1 MAASKSQDLI
11 TSFTW
16 AKIHVTSLSPDQL
29 EAHGL
34 QDIFPAYCL
43 AIFGEARE
51 LCIRKEKDYGSTW
64 VTLGAKGLMVY
75 MRAKMG
81 RLWNL
86 LWKGQTAAI
95 KDEAVRD
102 TLIDVINYCF
112 FILYCL
118 DTDNLLG
125 TD

>member
-1 MAASKSQDLI
+1 MKISQTDALY
-11 TSFTW
+11 TNFGW
-16 AKIHVTSLSPDQL
+16 AQAHVTKLSPDHL
-29 EAHGL
+29 ADSELKHN
-34 QDIFPAYCL
+34 FPAYCV